1 MKVIALIGGTGM
13 LGAPVARQLQ
23 QQGYTVR
30 IINRDSAKA
39 KKMLGESFQYAQ
51 ADIFNPDSLKVA
63 LQGCQGIHINLTGNS
78 AESYYQN
85 HVTGTKNI
93 LAAVKSSEIKLISMI
108 STASAYPENDFRH
121 DTKFKL
127 QAEQLLKD
135 SGIPYLIFL
144 PSWFMETL
152 ALFEQK
158 GKIVQI
164 GKSSQ
169 KIHWQSATE
178 YAEIVAQAY
187 SQTQQYNRRITIFGP
202 QGLTM
207 TEALQQYAQHHNL
220 KMQRMSI
227 FTAKL
232 FAWLTRDQDL
242 RDAADLLQ
250 YYEQVGEKTV
260 ADTVRTETQ
269 LQQWLLQ

>member
-1 MKVIALIGGTGM
+1 MKTIAVIGGTGM

-39 KKMLGESFQYAQ
+39 KKMLGDNFQYAE
-51 ADIFNPDSLKVA
+51 ADIFDPERLKIA

-78 AESYYQN
+78 AQSYFKN
-85 HVTGTKNI
+85 HVTGTENI
-93 LAAVKSSEIKLISMI
+93 ISAVKGSQIKLISMI

-121 DTKFKL
+121 DTKYKL

-135 SGIPYLIFL
+135 SGIAYLVFL

-152 ALFEQK
+152 ALFEQN

-169 KIHWQSATE
+169 KIHWQSAAE

-187 SQTQQYNRRITIFGP
+187 ADKEQYNRRITIFGP

-207 TEALQQYAQHHNL
+207 TQALQNYAQHHNL
-220 KMQRMSI
+220 KMQSMSI
-227 FTAKL
+227 FMAKF
-232 FAWLTRDQDL
+232 FAWITRDQDL

-250 YYEQVGEKTV
+250 YYERVGEKTV
-260 ADTVRTETQ
+260 ADTVRTQTD

>member
-1 MKVIALIGGTGM
+1 MKIIAIIGGTGM
-13 LGAPVARQLQ
+13 LGAPVAKQLQ

-39 KKMLGESFQYAQ
+39 KKMLGDNYQYAQ
-51 ADIFNPDSLKVA
+51 ADIFDPVRLKTA

-78 AESYYQN
+78 KQSYYQN
-85 HVTGTKNI
+85 HVIGTKNI
-93 LAAVKSSEIKLISMI
+93 LAAVKGSQIKLISMI

-121 DTKFKL
+121 DTKYKL
-127 QAEQLLKD
+127 QAEQLLKN
-135 SGIPYLIFL
+135 SGIPYLVFL

-152 ALFEQK
+152 ALFEQN

-169 KIHWQSATE
+169 KIHWLSAAE
-178 YAEIVAQAY
+178 YAVIVAQAY
-187 SQTQQYNRRITIFGP
+187 ANTEQFNRRITIFGP

-207 TEALQQYAQHHNL
+207 TQALQSYAEHHNL
-220 KMQRMSI
+220 KMQSMST
-227 FTAKL
+227 FMARL
-232 FAWLTRDQDL
+232 FAWITRDQDL

-250 YYEQVGEKTV
+250 YYERVGEKNV
-260 ADTVRTETQ
+260 ADTLRTKTN
-269 LQQWLLQ
+269 LQNWLLQ